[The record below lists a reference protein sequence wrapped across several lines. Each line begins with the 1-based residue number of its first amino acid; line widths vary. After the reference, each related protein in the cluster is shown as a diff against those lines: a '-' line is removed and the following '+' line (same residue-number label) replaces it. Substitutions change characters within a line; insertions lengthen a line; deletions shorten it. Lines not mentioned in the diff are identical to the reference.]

1 METTAKKQES
11 QSSKKV
17 DNSSLFLFWV
27 TLLLAILVLGIYI
40 GTLFFGANSLEVLLD
55 LRKRET
61 ELLYKVERLRSDN
74 AKLQKEYFELKGL
87 EP

>member
-1 METTAKKQES
+1 M
-11 QSSKKV
+11 